1 MGLAISLIV
10 GATGM
15 AGDLVATKIV
25 ELSKKNRGLMAE
37 SETAKGRVK
46 QLTRRIQELEHEVRV
61 RAALPRGDS
70 EGHTWRSQG
79 TVFAVSSPVSATS
92 RERAMTDSQGSLAVE
107 AKGSGNRACPKLRV
121 SVPHPPGGHGG
132 NPAAGFAER

>member
-37 SETAKGRVK
+37 SESAKARVK
-46 QLTRRIQELEHEVRV
+46 QLTNRIQELEHEVRA
-61 RAALPRGDS
+61 RAALPRRGLRGPHLEVPGHSFCS
-70 EGHTWRSQG
+70 ELPSFCHIQ
-79 TVFAVSSPVSATS
+79 
-92 RERAMTDSQGSLAVE
+92 REGI
-107 AKGSGNRACPKLRV
+107 
-121 SVPHPPGGHGG
+121 
-132 NPAAGFAER
+132 